1 MPVTIRDRIL
11 DAARHL
17 AKDYPIDKITMSAI
31 AQKAGVSQP
40 TVRRYLG
47 SKDQLQAFLANE
59 QQRSP
64 QSAPLDTRSRILQ
77 AAQQVFAQEGYER
90 ATLDA
95 IANAI
100 GLTKGAVYWHFQS
113 KSDLFLA
120 LLEEQLQSPL
130 SITPEVAQQT
140 LNHPNPQA
148 EVAKVLARQLHHIT
162 ANPNWCRLYME
173 FMVQSREP
181 EVQNVLISPNCRER
195 ETAIVQMLHR
205 LQAEGKLA
213 ADVDP
218 FVIGVFWAALIDG
231 LMLAQMVEPER
242 INLVA
247 WSDQL
252 ARLLWQGIQ
261 PTSNS

>member
-1 MPVTIRDRIL
+1 MNIRDRIL

-17 AKDYPIDKITMSAI
+17 AKDYPIDKITMSAV
-31 AQKAGVSQP
+31 AHKAGVSQP

-47 SKDQLQAFLANE
+47 SKDQLQAFLASD
-59 QQRSP
+59 QQSS
-64 QSAPLDTRSRILQ
+64 SAPLDTRSRILQ
-77 AAQQVFAQEGYER
+77 AAKQVFAQEGYER

-95 IANAI
+95 IATAI

-113 KSDLFLA
+113 KSDLFVA

-130 SITPEVAQQT
+130 SITPEAAQQAF
-140 LNHPNPQA
+140 NHPNPQA
-148 EVAKVLARQLHHIT
+148 EVAEVLAGQLQHIT
-162 ANPNWCRLYME
+162 ANPNWCLLYME

-181 EVQNVLISPNCRER
+181 EVQNVLTSPACRDR
-195 ETAIVQMLHR
+195 ETAIVQMLR
-205 LQAEGKLA
+205 QLQAEGKLA

-231 LMLAQMVEPER
+231 LMLARMVEPER
-242 INLVA
+242 IDLVA